1 MQGRRLPDIGVDEY
15 FDDRDMQPG
24 DYVRLYGGKHWVAC
38 APNGDLGT
46 ITTHRTTVHDD
57 QTITVSP
64 SLQFETGKRW
74 HGYLEKGIW
83 REC

>member
-46 ITTHRTTVHDD
+46 IR
-57 QTITVSP
+57 
-64 SLQFETGKRW
+64 
-74 HGYLEKGIW
+74 
-83 REC
+83 